1 MISFGGSSAIVDGV
15 APIWSVDLFWVECLE
30 SNPDGSVDVAGGGG
44 ADVLRTVQ
52 AITDSGRY
60 IVGRA
65 HRVDPWSIL
74 ENGIVKS

>member
-1 MISFGGSSAIVDGV
+1 MISVGCSSAIVDGV
-15 APIWSVDLFWVECLE
+15 APKQSVDLFRVECLE

-74 ENGIVKS
+74 GMEL

>member
-1 MISFGGSSAIVDGV
+1 MISVGCSSAIVDGV

-30 SNPDGSVDVAGGGG
+30 SNPDGSVDVAGGSG
-44 ADVLRTVQ
+44 ADVLWTVQ

-65 HRVDPWSIL
+65 HRVDPWSISGMEL
-74 ENGIVKS
+74 